1 MLVQIMHTNM
11 CYFQLLIFKGCGSAI
26 LLRILLFGSFF
37 RKKKSTC
44 SSNFIL
50 FLFVCLFLCRYPLQL
65 ICKEN
70 KFYKAME
77 RYSSLETRTFLSNT
91 ISSQMPNLKIRLPI
105 CFSRKLF
112 QKKFLSLFFFRAI
125 C

>member
-1 MLVQIMHTNM
+1 MHTNM

-37 RKKKSTC
+37 REKKRVLVQATLI
-44 SSNFIL
+44 IL

-77 RYSSLETRTFLSNT
+77 RYSSLETRTFLSKT